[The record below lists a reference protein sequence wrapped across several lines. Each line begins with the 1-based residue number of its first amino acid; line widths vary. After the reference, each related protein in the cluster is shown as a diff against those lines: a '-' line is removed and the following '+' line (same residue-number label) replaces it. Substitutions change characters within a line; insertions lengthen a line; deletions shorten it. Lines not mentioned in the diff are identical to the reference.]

1 MATGR
6 PSVKRYVVR
15 LSPEERGGLE
25 AMIRKGT
32 DKLTGFER
40 TLTIADA
47 GNAASKEN
55 GDALEDHD

>member
-1 MATGR
+1 MTSSASLGR
-6 PSVKRYVVR
+6 TQLPALLPVAF
-15 LSPEERGGLE
+15 G
-25 AMIRKGT
+25 GT

>member
-1 MATGR
+1 MASTGVG
-6 PSVKRYVVR
+6 S
-15 LSPEERGGLE
+15 SG
-25 AMIRKGT
+25 ADGT